1 MFHFTL
7 FFHFTIFHLLPYSQD
22 NTMTESALL
31 LVFFLTNQKLSVD
44 YQCHVPRDYLA
55 QNMVPFLQVGCGNAG
70 SREVL
75 MDCGFC
81 VYSKAF
87 FELGIK

>member
-31 LVFFLTNQKLSVD
+31 LVFFLTNQKLIVD

-55 QNMVPFLQVGCGNAG
+55 QEHGPFSP
-70 SREVL
+70 SRMWKCWEQRSVDGL
-75 MDCGFC
+75 WLLCLFK
-81 VYSKAF
+81 SF
-87 FELGIK
+87 F